1 MTIANRE
8 QQILRVKTAS
18 FQTELDEQLRR
29 HLQQEVVSV
38 VQTTIEAALV
48 EEVISQIET
57 MTTRPRRSGYY
68 QRQLNTQFGQVENL
82 SVPKLRHSNKERY
95 WFILDRYQRSLK
107 GLMDFAGYLYIM
119 GLSLRDLQEA
129 LYFLLGKVLS
139 RTSVN
144 QVTLKVQ
151 ADMAARRNA
160 PITTTPP
167 ILIVDG
173 VWVDIQY
180 TLDAFK
186 VDQAGHQ
193 RQCRQA
199 EERVILAAMAV
210 WTDGSYHILHYEI
223 ATEEGATSWTTFF
236 DNLINRGLD
245 PQAVKLLVSDGT
257 KGLLAAMRNRLPQ
270 ARQQRCTTHKVRGMK
285 EYLVYSQLPDK
296 NESGQSLT
304 QSEARKQRWQL
315 IKDEAYDIYR
325 AVTYSEAQQRLAQF
339 VANWEKIEPKAV
351 HAFKWGI
358 HRTFSFYDFDK
369 ELHGHIR
376 TTNHLERFFREFRN
390 KADEIGAFPNETS
403 CLTLF
408 SLVMLRDHAKHDR
421 WVVANNS

>member
-1 MTIANRE
+1 MTIAYRE
-8 QQILRVKTAS
+8 QQILRVKAAS
-18 FQTELDEQLRR
+18 FQTELDEQLKQ

-48 EEVISQIET
+48 EEVSAQINT
-57 MTTRPRRSGYY
+57 LSIKTRRSGYY
-68 QRQLNTQFGQVENL
+68 QRQLNTQYGRVENL
-82 SVPKLRHSNKERY
+82 SVPKLRHGNKERS
-95 WFILDRYQRSLK
+95 WLILDRYQRSLK

-139 RTSVN
+139 RSAVN

-151 ADMAARRNA
+151 ADREARRNA
-160 PITTTPP
+160 AITKTPP

-186 VDQAGHQ
+186 IDQAGHQ

-199 EERVILAAMAV
+199 EERVVLAAMAV
-210 WTDGSYHILHYEI
+210 WPDGQYHVFHYEI
-223 ATEEGATSWTTFF
+223 ATAEDTVSWTTFF
-236 DNLINRGLD
+236 EGLITRGLD
-245 PQAVKLLVSDGT
+245 PTAVRLIVSDGT
-257 KGLLAAMRNRLPQ
+257 KGLLAAMRSQLPQ
-270 ARQQRCTTHKVRGMK
+270 ARQQRCITHKVRGMK
-285 EYLVYSQLPDK
+285 QYLAYNQLPDK
-296 NESGQSLT
+296 DESGQSLSE
-304 QSEARKQRWQL
+304 SEARRQRWQL
-315 IKDEAYDIYR
+315 LKNEAYDIYK
-325 AVTYSEAQQRLAQF
+325 APTYPEAQQRLEQF
-339 VANWEKIEPKAV
+339 VANWAENEPTV
-351 HAFKWGI
+351 VRVFKRSI

-369 ELHGHIR
+369 ELYVHIR

-390 KADEIGAFPNETS
+390 KADEIGAFPNDMS

-421 WVVANNS
+421 WDVANTL